1 MMSDYSLQEQVAS
14 LAGGSNH
21 GGRLAVIEAEIA
33 SLKTKLGVAATTL
46 EAAVAPAPTPAPTPA
61 PV

>member
-1 MMSDYSLQEQVAS
+1 MSDYSLQEKVAG
-14 LAGGSNH
+14 LGGNGDHSE
-21 GGRLAVIEAEIA
+21 RLAALEAEVA
-33 SLKTKLGVAATTL
+33 LLKTKLGVAATTL